1 MPRPLSPSIVIENG
15 VTVVTLGPDCQNIDE
30 HTLDAIRDA
39 LMEVSQA
46 EPPLVVMDLSHT
58 KFFGSSFIEVLFRLW
73 NRLNTRQGGE
83 FALSGLQPYC
93 AEVLT
98 ITHLDQLWRT
108 FPDSRT
114 AVQAMG
120 TAAKT

>member
-1 MPRPLSPSIVIENG
+1 MPRPLTPSIVIENG

-30 HTLDAIRDA
+30 HTLDSIRDV

-93 AEVLT
+93 AEVLS
-98 ITHLDQLWRT
+98 ITHLDKLWRT
-108 FPDSRT
+108 FPDSRA

-120 TAAKT
+120 TAKT